1 MAIMPLPLEIKI
13 LEESYCNVLKANQ
26 KSLEWKGFSEIIIE
40 LEKTV
45 VRTDMYSL
53 NYSERIVV
61 TFQNP
66 SAKDFIMELFREN
79 FEIYRDILQQGCIY
93 FSQCVEYLKLL
104 DDIPGSD
111 DLYETMLEK
120 AISLLE
126 SKSIIF
132 YSRYIRR
139 LDVYKRQE

>member
-1 MAIMPLPLEIKI
+1 
-13 LEESYCNVLKANQ
+13 
-26 KSLEWKGFSEIIIE
+26 
-40 LEKTV
+40 
-45 VRTDMYSL
+45 
-53 NYSERIVV
+53 
-61 TFQNP
+61 
-66 SAKDFIMELFREN
+66 MELFREN

-139 LDVYKRQE
+139 LATREERYKY